1 VRSFRKV
8 LFFLACLVPA
18 PLLFGGAVF
27 QRLAPTQV
35 ELPPQVTE
43 ILAANPD
50 LGLYEIVV
58 GINTWDLSREMY
70 DKGVDWPLIY
80 GWNVQAGLMKVSDFE
95 SRPGNQPYHIGLRPG
110 QKLILATS
118 LANGIPDIV
127 RPYAATAIVPVV
139 SASPAVAEATG
150 TNWWLW
156 WLLFVALVM
165 AVILF
170 ADNRRLRDTIT
181 YLRTRLD
188 ATDREFSDLME
199 RHRRELEE
207 QRAIDFAAR
216 RSNMPPLPD
225 GVEDGVMTGPPM
237 HFEGVTEEN
246 RNRVFNDAV
255 RFEYQR
261 LHQGAQTDGLVFT
274 RTNVR
279 HVLVSSRPGQTFQVS
294 FGDGESRE
302 VTLVREPG
310 WIFDATISRNGEII
324 QELENICVL
333 GFCANVFEYRR
344 SWIVGAHVEP
354 YEYAAV
360 HTNPNWEQVEADR
373 AARRVTVRPLGDK
386 VVASI
391 GENPI
396 VEGDFIVL
404 DTAEEATNVD
414 GDIAIGERMRLRS
427 GVTVPV
433 EVEPESVADEG
444 ADSESVAEGA
454 AITSTP
460 E

>member
-1 VRSFRKV
+1 MEEASTE
-8 LFFLACLVPA
+8 PA
-18 PLLFGGAVF
+18 TPVAMSAL
-27 QRLAPTQV
+27 QAP
-35 ELPPQVTE
+35 
-43 ILAANPD
+43 
-50 LGLYEIVV
+50 
-58 GINTWDLSREMY
+58 
-70 DKGVDWPLIY
+70 
-80 GWNVQAGLMKVSDFE
+80 NVADS
-95 SRPGNQPYHIGLRPG
+95 
-110 QKLILATS
+110 
-118 LANGIPDIV
+118 
-127 RPYAATAIVPVV
+127 
-139 SASPAVAEATG
+139 G
-150 TNWWLW
+150 TNWWF
-156 WLLFVALVM
+156 WLLLVATAGIIYLIV
-165 AVILF
+165 
-170 ADNRRLRDTIT
+170 DNRRLRE
-181 YLRTRLD
+181 LVAQLQEQVQNLNRRL
-188 ATDREFSDLME
+188 AEERQRFEDR
-199 RHRRELEE
+199 LEE
-207 QRAIDFAAR
+207 QRQIDFAAR
-216 RSNMPPLPD
+216 RANMAPLPD
-225 GVEDGVMTGPPM
+225 GVEDGVMAGPPV

-246 RNRVFNDAV
+246 RNRVFDDAMISG
-255 RFEYQR
+255 YQR
-261 LHQGAQTDGLVFT
+261 LHPGAQMGGLVFT

-294 FGDGESRE
+294 FGDGESRP
-302 VTLVREPG
+302 VTLGREPG
-310 WIFDATISRNGEII
+310 GVFDATITRNGEVI
-324 QELENICVL
+324 QELEGICVL
-333 GFCANVFEYRR
+333 GFCANAFEYRR

-414 GDIAIGERMRLRS
+414 GDIAIGERMRLRP